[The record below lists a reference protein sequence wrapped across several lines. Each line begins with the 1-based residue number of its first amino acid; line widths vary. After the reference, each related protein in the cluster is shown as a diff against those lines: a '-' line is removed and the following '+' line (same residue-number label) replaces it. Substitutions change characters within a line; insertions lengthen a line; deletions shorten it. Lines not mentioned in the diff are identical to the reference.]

1 MRKQTASRKSLCL
14 ASTAL
19 AISLVAGTSALAQ
32 TAPNTPAATD
42 STDKQAASASDI
54 VVTGSRIP
62 RPNLQSP
69 VPVLSVAGDQFF
81 QSGSVSI
88 GDQLNQLPAL
98 RSTFSQA
105 NSTQFLGTSGLNLL
119 DLRGL
124 GTQRTLVLVNGRRHV
139 AGDILNTAASVD
151 VNTIPQDM
159 IERVDIVTGGDSAVY
174 GSDAIAGVVNFVLKD
189 HFSGL
194 QVRGQNGISS
204 EGDAGSS
211 FVSVLGGV
219 NTKDGR
225 GNIAVNVEY
234 AHQADLYASERPHYA
249 QNNGFVQVQNAGA
262 AGAPAYQFVND
273 IRNGVYSNG
282 GTFLG
287 FPPVATGFYQPYLF
301 QPNGSLA
308 AQTGTLIG
316 NPDVSPYPTYT
327 GGDGNNFRDGQQLA
341 LQPRLNRV
349 SANLVG
355 HYEFSDA
362 ATVFTELTFS
372 RTTSYGSASGPFF
385 TGALGETFNVT
396 NPYLTPASAAFIS
409 SQTGGG
415 PFALYR
421 NVVELGDRTE
431 SARRDTF
438 RAVLGLKGNFAGT
451 LHYEISANYGRLNE
465 HTEIDGNVNLQ
476 RYLLSIN
483 AVSGPNG
490 TPVCAV
496 QLDPTQ
502 GSPFNSSAYA
512 QSTYANDVAS
522 CVPVNLFGSGNISQA
537 AKNYLLQNSYADG
550 HLTQLDFNGFVSG
563 DLGEKLKLPGG
574 PIGFAIGAEYR
585 KETAFYQQ
593 DAATASGTTFYNGI
607 PGFVPGKFFE
617 VGEVYGE
624 LRLPVIKDLP
634 LIKRLEIN
642 AAGRESQ
649 YKGSTGRVG
658 AYNAGVEYSPFNSLL
673 FRGNFSHS
681 VRAPNLSELYSI
693 DGQNYATVND
703 PCSLSNISSGTQY
716 RKANCAAAGIP
727 ANYNYQFN
735 SSLPYLSGG
744 NTTLRAEVANTWT
757 VGGVFRPE
765 FLPGASL
772 TVDYYHIKLASA
784 IDTLGAQQILNDCY
798 DVQVYPNQYCAAFQR
813 SPGTS
818 PTAYQIVPN
827 SLVAGPLNYAKEVW
841 SGIDF
846 ELAYQHMI
854 ENVGVLSLQVNY
866 TLALRKDEFL
876 DPLNPNNKTNVLGLL
891 GDPKNA
897 FLLNTS
903 LRRGKFTAGYKL
915 RYLGKMFNG
924 SSYQQDP
931 YSYAPQYT
939 YYPAVT
945 YHDIRAEIDVNKK
958 LEVHGGI
965 DNVTNK
971 LPPFGITATGNG
983 AIYPNIGRYF
993 YFGFKV
999 NY

>member
-1 MRKQTASRKSLCL
+1 MRCKFAQRRFLWLSTSMFATIFVNTCPAVGQTA
-14 ASTAL
+14 
-19 AISLVAGTSALAQ
+19 
-32 TAPNTPAATD
+32 TAPLPPAEQPATA
-42 STDKQAASASDI
+42 QAPSDTI
-54 VVTGSRIP
+54 IVTGSRIP

-69 VPVLSVAGDQFF
+69 VPVLSIAGDQFF
-81 QSGSVSI
+81 QSGSTSI

-151 VNTIPQDM
+151 VNTIPTDM

-189 HFSGL
+189 HFAGL
-194 QVRGQNGISS
+194 QVRGQNGISGQ
-204 EGDAGSS
+204 GDAGSG

-234 AHQADLYASERPHYA
+234 AHQSDLYASQRTAYNQA
-249 QNNGFVQVQNAGA
+249 AGFVQVQNVGA
-262 AGAPAYQFVND
+262 PGAPAYQFFND
-273 IRNGVYSNG
+273 IRNGIYSNG
-282 GTFLG
+282 GTFLTYNN
-287 FPPVATGFYQPYLF
+287 ATGYYSPLLF
-301 QPNGSLA
+301 QPNGSLTP
-308 AQTGTLIG
+308 QTGMVVG
-316 NPDVSPYPTYT
+316 NPNVSPVPAYI
-327 GGDGNNFRDGQQLA
+327 GGNGNNFRDGQQLA
-341 LQPRLNRV
+341 LQPRLDRF

-355 HYEFSDA
+355 HYDFSEG
-362 ATVFTELTFS
+362 ATVFTEITFS
-372 RTTSYGSASGPFF
+372 RTNSYGSASGPFF
-385 TGALGETFNVT
+385 TGALGESFSVT
-396 NPYLTPASAAFIS
+396 NPYLTPDTAAFIS
-409 SQTGGG
+409 SQTGGN
-415 PFALYR
+415 PFSLYR

-431 SARRDTF
+431 TAQRDTW
-438 RAVLGLKGNFAGT
+438 RAVVGLKGNFAGT

-490 TPVCAV
+490 SIVCGAGTG
-496 QLDPTQ
+496 PY
-502 GSPFNSSAYA
+502 NNSAYA

-537 AKNYLLQNSYADG
+537 AKSYLLQNSYANG

-563 DLGEKLKLPGG
+563 DLGDKLRLPGG
-574 PIGFAIGAEYR
+574 PIGFALGAEYR

-593 DAATASGTTFYNGI
+593 DDATASGVTFYNGI
-607 PGFVPGKFFE
+607 PGFVPGQYFE
-617 VGEVYGE
+617 VGEAYGE
-624 LRLPVIKDLP
+624 LRLPVLKDVP
-634 LIKRLEIN
+634 FINRLEIN
-642 AAGRESQ
+642 AAGRVSQ

-658 AYNAGVEYSPFNSLL
+658 AYNAGVEYSPFASFL
-673 FRGNFSHS
+673 FRANFSHS

-693 DGQNYATVND
+693 DGQNYATVVD
-703 PCSLSNISSGTQY
+703 PCSSSNINGGTKY
-716 RKANCAAAGIP
+716 RVANCAAAGIP
-727 ANYNYQFN
+727 ANYDYQYL

-744 NTTLRAEVANTWT
+744 NTTLRAEVADTWT
-757 VGGVFRPE
+757 VGGVFRPT

-772 TVDYYHIKLASA
+772 TVDYYHIKLGNA
-784 IDTLGAQQILNDCY
+784 IQSLGAQGILNDCY

-813 SPGTS
+813 DPSTH
-818 PTAYQIVPN
+818 QIVPN

-846 ELAYQHMI
+846 ELAYSHII
-854 ENVGVLSLQVNY
+854 EKVGLFNLSVNY
-866 TLALRKDEFL
+866 TMALRKDAYL
-876 DPLNPNNKTNVLGLL
+876 DPLNPTNATNYLGLL

-897 FLLNTS
+897 FVLNSS
-903 LRRGKFTAGYKL
+903 LKRDQFTVGYKM

-924 SSYQQDP
+924 TYGQDP
-931 YSYAPQYT
+931 YLYAPQYT
-939 YYPAVT
+939 YYPAVF
-945 YHDIRAEIDVNKK
+945 YHDIRGEFDINNTFEI
-958 LEVHGGI
+958 HGGV

-983 AIYPNIGRYF
+983 AIYPNIGRYI
-993 YFGFKV
+993 YFGVKIK
-999 NY
+999 Y